1 MSRSQ
6 LPIGTWGNVRS
17 RRERT
22 DDKGKAVAWR
32 AAAYFRDH
40 DGHVR
45 EVTAFAKTKT
55 TAEHRLLTKLRD
67 RAKTTQTG
75 ELTSTHKIND
85 LVDLWIAKFEERV
98 ADGRRSPTSLTTYRS
113 AIKNHV
119 RPAIGELRIGEA
131 TTPRIDRVIGEI
143 KRNAGRPTAKTCRA
157 VVSGMMQL
165 AVRYGALSVNPV
177 REVEAIESRP
187 KNPPRA
193 LTNEEIIGLRQLLTA
208 DEAAV
213 RADLPDLVIFMLGT
227 GVRIGESLAVLWSQ
241 VDLEAGAVELTHT
254 IARLPGQGL
263 VRKAPKSKA
272 GERAL
277 PLPDWAIA
285 MVRRRHAAGI
295 RLDEPVFADSLGG
308 FRDPS
313 NVRRA
318 LRRALTP
325 VGSTARRDLGQVLR
339 SARLQATLARKQV
352 VKTLGWPK
360 TRLELIEN
368 GRIKVDR
375 ALVAPPVKIYGIDLD
390 SSPGFRNLTN

>member
-1 MSRSQ
+1 MSRPQ
-6 LPIGTWGNVRS
+6 IPIGTWGNVRS
-17 RRERT
+17 RVEMT
-22 DDKGKAVAWR
+22 DDKGKVVSWR
-32 AAAYFRDH
+32 ATANFRDH
-40 DGHVR
+40 DGRVR
-45 EVTAFAKTKT
+45 EATAFAKTKT

-75 ELTSTHKIND
+75 ELTSTHKIYD
-85 LVDLWIAKFEERV
+85 LIDLWIAKFEERV
-98 ADGRRSPTSLTTYRS
+98 SDGRQSPTSLTTYRS

-119 RPAIGELRIGEA
+119 RPALGELRIGEA

-143 KRNAGRPTAKTCRA
+143 KRNAGRSTVKTCRA

-177 REVEAIESRP
+177 RKVEAIESRP
-187 KNPPRA
+187 KDPPRA
-193 LTNEEIIGLRQLLTA
+193 LANEEIVGLRQQLTA

-213 RADLPDLVIFMLGT
+213 HADLPDQVVFMLGT

-241 VDLEAGAVELTHT
+241 VDHEAGAVEITHT

-277 PLPDWAIA
+277 PLPDWTVALL
-285 MVRRRHAAGI
+285 RRRHAAGI
-295 RLDEPVFADSLGG
+295 RLDEPVFADSLRG

-318 LRRALTP
+318 PPPRAFP

-339 SARLQATLARKQV
+339 SARLQAALTRKQV
-352 VKTLGWPK
+352 GQALGWP
-360 TRLELIEN
+360 N
-368 GRIKVDR
+368 M
-375 ALVAPPVKIYGIDLD
+375 AAQLD
-390 SSPGFRNLTN
+390 IRRPMF